1 LDAPQYSCYLAHQN
15 FAPAY
20 HFGRLLPNPAADPYV
35 TYGSNDYSHLTRATR
50 LTQVWLER
58 NGYAY
63 DVITDLDLHT
73 TPGILKNYKTV
84 IIAGHSEY
92 WTFPAYNGVKSYLT
106 SNGTLIVLSGNTMYW
121 RVSFSSD
128 GTVMEQRKG
137 DGAGQ
142 IVPAARRGELWHS
155 DDGRRGGLMRECGFP
170 GWQLTGLETYG
181 IFNVQGGS
189 PGDSAFGAFQVT
201 TPNHFLFQGVTVSP
215 NQPFAL
221 NTIGHESDVRVSTL
235 ERLRKNALDGV
246 PAGATAP
253 IEPSGITTLAT
264 GSGATFCCFN
274 YDYFID
280 DLNGKVPVDPDAE
293 MIYWQRQDGG
303 RVFNGGAIGNGIAL
317 NYDPVFDGLVR
328 NVLRIFLR

>member
-1 LDAPQYSCYLAHQN
+1 MRRQRNQLEPPCT
-15 FAPAY
+15 
-20 HFGRLLPNPAADPYV
+20 DPYARWC
-35 TYGSNDYSHLTRATR
+35 GRGRWAT
-50 LTQVWLER
+50 
-58 NGYAY
+58 AAPMP
-63 DVITDLDLHT
+63 I
-73 TPGILKNYKTV
+73 
-84 IIAGHSEY
+84 
-92 WTFPAYNGVKSYLT
+92 
-106 SNGTLIVLSGNTMYW
+106 NTMYW
-121 RVSFSSD
+121 RVSFSPD

-155 DDGRRGGLMRECGFP
+155 DDERRGGLMRECGFP

-181 IFNVQGGS
+181 IFNVHGGS

-201 TPNHFLFQGVTVSP
+201 TPNHFLLQGVTVSP

-246 PAGATAP
+246 PTGATAP

-317 NYDPVFDGLVR
+317 NYDSVFD
-328 NVLRIFLR
+328 